1 MILTEIEHTR
11 LTARKGQH
19 TWRIVRYRCRVNKAS
34 EIILKGVA
42 ATKEPPRECVDYS
55 YKKNYQC
62 EHPNLAEY
70 NPFAVSGK
78 LFSRRHAQAR

>member
-19 TWRIVRYRCRVNKAS
+19 TWRIMRYRCRVNKAS

-55 YKKNYQC
+55 YKK
-62 EHPNLAEY
+62 
-70 NPFAVSGK
+70 K
-78 LFSRRHAQAR
+78 LPVRTSQPCKI